1 MIQQYNKNSGLLEIG
16 AMLFYVDD
24 PKTKMKYDFGKG
36 YEVFLACLFHNHPLI
51 NVVQFL
57 LTKMG
62 KTL

>member
-1 MIQQYNKNSGLLEIG
+1 
-16 AMLFYVDD
+16 MLFYVDD